1 MFNHRGPARIFPSE
15 ADACSALLDDEIKP
29 GEIVVV
35 RYVGPKGAPGMELL
49 QRFLWMLESK
59 GLLDKVVFIS
69 DGRFSGTNKGC
80 AIAHVAPEAADAG
93 PISVVKDGDII
104 EIDIPNEK
112 LTIDISDDEL
122 QQRLDAWQPPPQKVK
137 KGYLAVY
144 SRMAKS
150 ADKGAALDY
159 D

>member
-1 MFNHRGPARIFPSE
+1 
-15 ADACSALLDDEIKP
+15 
-29 GEIVVV
+29 
-35 RYVGPKGAPGMELL
+35 MELL

-93 PISVVKDGDII
+93 PIAVVKDGDII

-112 LTIDISDDEL
+112 LTIDISEEEL
-122 QQRLDAWQPPPQKVK
+122 AKRLAAWEPPPQKVK
-137 KGYLAVY
+137 KGYLSVY
-144 SRMAKS
+144 SKMAKS
-150 ADKGAALDY
+150 ADKKTRCLGTPAPKSKKGIPVRIFQNGEVCG
-159 D
+159 